1 MARVTRPG
9 GTILLLEHGRSHLS
23 LVNRY
28 LDARAC
34 AWQASRGSDSMT
46 HAGTHARDWGCW
58 WNRDV
63 PALVR
68 EAGLRVVE
76 HRTFNL
82 GTTHWIVAAPAD

>member
-1 MARVTRPG
+1 
-9 GTILLLEHGRSHLS
+9 
-23 LVNRY
+23 
-28 LDARAC
+28 
-34 AWQASRGSDSMT
+34 MT